1 MLKKLGK
8 GLDIFED
15 TLLIAGL
22 LVATFSL
29 FANVILRFF
38 FEQGLVW
45 SEEVA
50 RYAII
55 WIVCGGCGAAV
66 RTGAHMRITA
76 VLDMSKNEKFKM
88 ILNTIV
94 TVISLVFSIFLLV
107 YGVKLTG
114 SMIVNNQL
122 SPALELPLWTVYLSI
137 PVGGFLM
144 TVRYIQ
150 LLVKTFK
157 KDEKG
162 EVE

>member
-1 MLKKLGK
+1 MLKKIGK
-8 GLDIFED
+8 CLDIFED
-15 TLLIAGL
+15 TLLIGGL
-22 LVATFSL
+22 LVATLSL

-38 FEQGLVW
+38 FKQGLVW

-66 RTGAHMRITA
+66 RAGAHMRITA

-88 ILNTIV
+88 ILDTIV
-94 TVISLVFSIFLLV
+94 TVISLIFSVFLLV
-107 YGVKLTG
+107 YGARLTG
-114 SMIVNNQL
+114 SMITNNQL
-122 SPALELPLWTVYLSI
+122 SPALELPLWTIYLSI

-150 LLVKTFK
+150 LLVGTFK
-157 KDEKG
+157 KDKQV